1 MAPAATLALWL
12 PWLACAAAVALLLRA
27 ERRASQAGVW
37 TWKPLAAACFLAAA
51 WLWGAPETEYGRWI
65 LLGLALS
72 ACGDLLLIPRDLR
85 CFQLG
90 IAAFLCAHL
99 AYAAGFVALGQ
110 APAALALAACGIA
123 VVVAICWRW
132 LAPHLPARFRAPVG
146 GYFAA
151 IGAMG
156 ALALGAV
163 GAGAPLAAGAGA
175 LAFMASDLSV
185 ARERF
190 VAPGFVNSAWGLPL
204 YFFAQ
209 LLLAWSAAA
218 GAV

>member
-1 MAPAATLALWL
+1 MAPATLTLWL

-27 ERRASQAGVW
+27 ERRASREGVW
-37 TWKPLAAACFLAAA
+37 LWKPLAAACFLAAA
-51 WLWGAPETEYGRWI
+51 WLWGAQESVYGRWI
-65 LLGLALS
+65 GAGLALS
-72 ACGDLLLIPRDLR
+72 ACGDLLLIPRGER
-85 CFQLG
+85 SFQLG
-90 IAAFLCAHL
+90 IGAFLCAHL
-99 AYAAGFVALGQ
+99 AYAAGFVTLGQ
-110 APAALALAACGIA
+110 SPAALTLAALGIG
-123 VVVAICWRW
+123 VVMAISWRW
-132 LAPHLPARFRAPVG
+132 LAPQLPAAFRAPVAA
-146 GYFAA
+146 YFAA

-209 LLLAWSAAA
+209 LLLAWSAAR
-218 GAV
+218 GTV